1 MHVPGVCGLMRRR
14 SRPCRPRATA
24 GAVTNARGILGET
37 GAAERAAGAWNRGF
51 TGMKKLLIGLGVVV
65 FLLVA
70 AAIVISLTPPASY
83 NGEIPSRVT
92 DETDR
97 VLHIDGDAPFP
108 PLTPATV
115 SLC

>member
-37 GAAERAAGAWNRGF
+37 GAAERAAGAWNGGF

-65 FLLVA
+65 VLLVA
-70 AAIVISLTPPASY
+70 AAIVISLIPLDRSEEHTSELQSLMRSSY
-83 NGEIPSRVT
+83 AVFC
-92 DETDR
+92 
-97 VLHIDGDAPFP
+97 LKKK
-108 PLTPATV
+108 
-115 SLC
+115 

>member
-37 GAAERAAGAWNRGF
+37 GAAERAAGAWNGGI

-65 FLLVA
+65 VLLVA
-70 AAIVISLTPPASY
+70 AAIVISLIPLDSY
-83 NGEIPSRVT
+83 KGVLQARVKEATGRHVRRHETSRA
-92 DETDR
+92 
-97 VLHIDGDAPFP
+97 DG
-108 PLTPATV
+108 
-115 SLC
+115 